1 MMLWHERTLHHT
13 HSDIRYV
20 GPSCVSTSLNH
31 LNQYLIFRSDTTM
44 QGVME
49 VPMCFVQ
56 ICSTDSI
63 FSTNIRNPWMGCL
76 LTTVQRFVECAM
88 IQYNRAYSRIVLPM

>member
-1 MMLWHERTLHHT
+1 
-13 HSDIRYV
+13 
-20 GPSCVSTSLNH
+20 
-31 LNQYLIFRSDTTM
+31 M

-63 FSTNIRNPWMGCL
+63 LFFSYKHTESMDGMFTHNSTDVC
-76 LTTVQRFVECAM
+76 
-88 IQYNRAYSRIVLPM
+88 

>member
-1 MMLWHERTLHHT
+1 MMLWHEPTLHHT

-20 GPSCVSTSLNH
+20 GPSCASTSLNH

-63 FSTNIRNPWMGCL
+63 FSYKHTESMDGMFTHNSTEAC
-76 LTTVQRFVECAM
+76 
-88 IQYNRAYSRIVLPM
+88 

>member
-1 MMLWHERTLHHT
+1 
-13 HSDIRYV
+13 
-20 GPSCVSTSLNH
+20 
-31 LNQYLIFRSDTTM
+31 M

-63 FSTNIRNPWMGCL
+63 FFFPTNIRNPWMGCL
-76 LTTVQRFVECAM
+76 LTTVQMFVECAM
-88 IQYNRAYSRIVLPM
+88 I